1 MMNAQLKCCPDLRAC
16 VLEDRLLPAVP
27 NPGLGTI
34 VLTTGGYV
42 LVMSPFPV
50 SDADPLGAS
59 GSPGFLT
66 ASAMTGSGGTSGL
79 LPANSSGVPTTPTG
93 SSSGPKTTIFVGSG
107 ANDIVAPIIPLVTRN
122 TIANDAVN
130 AAPQIGRV
138 SMDRSRVLPP
148 GQVYRGNVPTE
159 VSGQRSGPN
168 LDERPVDPL
177 PIRIQTKPHRLAAEN
192 HPHEGDSQQGRR

>member
-1 MMNAQLKCCPDLRAC
+1 MKAHLKYFPDLRAC
-16 VLEDRLLPAVP
+16 VLEDRLLPVAAKLGP
-27 NPGLGTI
+27 GTI
-34 VLTTGGYV
+34 VLTTGCYV

-50 SDADPLGAS
+50 SVADPFGAS
-59 GSPGFLT
+59 GSPGVLT

-79 LPANSSGVPTTPTG
+79 LPANSTGVSASPTG
-93 SSSGPKTTIFVGSG
+93 SSRGPTVTIFVGSG
-107 ANDIVAPIIPLVTRN
+107 ANGIVAPIIPLVTRN

-130 AAPQIGRV
+130 AAPQIGGV

-148 GQVYRGNVPTE
+148 GQVYRGDIPTE

-168 LDERPVDPL
+168 PDERPVDPL

-192 HPHEGDSQQGRR
+192 YPRAGDSQQGRR